1 MFYRNELDRHLVDPD
16 ESISG
21 SVDEDAAAG
30 GPVVEGLRAPQEP
43 VAVVEQKPIPKKQNI
58 ENILVG
64 WNAAKTICRV
74 CHLWTKLRQ

>member
-1 MFYRNELDRHLVDPD
+1 MTDNGGKRVHVNTFLASVFNASD

-58 ENILVG
+58 ENILAG
-64 WNAAKTICRV
+64 WNGS
-74 CHLWTKLRQ
+74 